1 MGAASAAYKE
11 LTDVKSA
18 DSPNASRKAD
28 SASRPALSRQQR
40 LAKALNASFSPEAL
54 EIVDE
59 SAAHAGHA
67 GASAG
72 GQTHYRVR
80 MTAAAFTGLNRV
92 ARQRAVNQAVKT
104 EFDSG
109 LHALAL
115 ELKAPGE

>member
-18 DSPNASRKAD
+18 DSPNASRQR
-28 SASRPALSRQQR
+28 SREQR
-40 LAKALNASFSPEAL
+40 LAETLKASFSPAAL
-54 EIVDE
+54 EVVDE
-59 SAAHAGHA
+59 SAGHAGHA
-67 GASAG
+67 GARAE

-80 MTAAAFTGLNRV
+80 MTAAAFAGLSRV
-92 ARQRAVNQAVKT
+92 QRQRAVNEAVKA
-104 EFDSG
+104 EFEAG